1 MGIVEQQTLH
11 TSHQLLNSC
20 GIAPPS
26 SKNLTKVMDIMMY
39 YVAKNGEL
47 NNLVRTI
54 AELTSFTPDVATNFS
69 VLEQAAKQPE
79 LMVLAD
85 DYSAANLW
93 MNLLVSLKTVTTLEV
108 LEFELSNVID
118 ILDLQGTS
126 RQSIYA
132 KLKKSVDKINTVTT
146 NCQVYYTV
154 DMVNETVY
162 FAISTSTRPSE
173 VKVWFNNQGVNNNN
187 LFDAITKSKSAD
199 A

>member
-54 AELTSFTPDVATNFS
+54 AELTSFTPNVVTNFN

-79 LMVLAD
+79 LMVLSD

-93 MNLLVSLKTVTTLEV
+93 MNLLLFIKTARTLEV
-108 LEFELSNVID
+108 VEYDLGNVID

-162 FAISTSTRPSE
+162 FAISTSSNPSE
-173 VKVWFNNQGVNNNN
+173 VKVMFNNQGINNNN
-187 LFDAITKSKSAD
+187 LFDAITKSKSVD